1 VIEFVITLT
10 KNNEEGPELVRFRPL
25 TIIEDYVYYPAVEIT
40 NPGTEAIYAVYVP
53 NANHSQ
59 EEAYEFAVARAE
71 ERFNATKAGMAEHV
85 DRIGNNLDHLLNSP
99 MAITSGERGLFSHSR
114 HTAPGDI
121 RRDTR
126 NETME
131 PSVGT
136 YYFETTVSR
145 YTILGFNQKADGVW
159 LVWVKVEDKHRDG
172 KEFTVTWSVEEW
184 KRLAGGE
191 P

>member
-1 VIEFVITLT
+1 VIEFVVTLT
-10 KNNEEGPELVRFRPL
+10 KNNEEGPELVRFRPS
-25 TIIEDYVYYPAVEIT
+25 TVR
-40 NPGTEAIYAVYVP
+40 GP
-53 NANHSQ
+53 NAWFGQVDTINLGLDPMRSLYIEHPFYH
-59 EEAYEFAVARAE
+59 EEDAYEFATARAE
-71 ERFNATKAGMAEHV
+71 ERFNAAKARLAEHI
-85 DRIGNNLDHLLNSP
+85 DRIRGNLDHLLSSP
-99 MAITSGERGLFSHSR
+99 MAITSGERGLFRHSR

-131 PSVGT
+131 PSVDT

-145 YTILGFNQKADGVW
+145 YTILGFDQSANGAW
-159 LVWVKVEDKHRDG
+159 LVWGKVEDKQHGGVFR
-172 KEFTVTWSVEEW
+172 VTWSVEKW